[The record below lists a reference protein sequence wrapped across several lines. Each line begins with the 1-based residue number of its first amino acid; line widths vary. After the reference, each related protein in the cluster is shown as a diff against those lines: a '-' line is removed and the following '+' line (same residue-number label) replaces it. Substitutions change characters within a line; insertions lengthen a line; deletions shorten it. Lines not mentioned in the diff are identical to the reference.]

1 MTTNPASSSQNQF
14 NGAQIFVTDDGEV
27 LDEGDLTQEQKAIF
41 DDYRLIQYDLTVG
54 EQYSAK
60 WATQKVT
67 K

>member
-1 MTTNPASSSQNQF
+1 M
-14 NGAQIFVTDDGEV
+14 
-27 LDEGDLTQEQKAIF
+27 LDEGDLTKEQKAVF